1 MIFGVNSLHNLPL
14 VEGDDIYTTSNMGR
28 LYGDL
33 ENQHLSSS
41 HYRRKL
47 EKSTNQYD
55 VTVDNNDCVIAT
67 SMPLVFTAHSQF
79 KPSQGLNENVQMN
92 EHEQPMHEKSWEY
105 GTPLW
110 YEKINRKLSG
120 FSSEAFT
127 FMQTGLSI
135 ISDFDSLRIPNEMKH
150 ENFTKLFAKF
160 RQQSSI
166 HQQSFSI
173 RDEARQILEEYISQ
187 SNFSIIP
194 PPIMLEEQARMGYY
208 QSIFFNTSRIESQGT
223 GKVVLPRRKPY
234 STWLATGFALN
245 MKSGLSIAQPI
256 RLPTNQGLF
265 VLANCPKQ
273 VQNGEHVL
281 LTYAVNSYLDKD
293 LTNVVLRIRA
303 SNDFDLLEPTKS
315 EEIVSS
321 NDKDYTVRIPLLKSF
336 GVETRNIIV
345 VPKRAGIMQIV
356 IEVESEFGGDYEI
369 LTVFVRESGIKRKQL
384 TAHFWDLT
392 NEKKSY
398 GPFIEKINQ
407 SSTLRSVRLSVSG
420 KFYFIL
426 KKKIYS
432 WNFFFRHWS

>member
-1 MIFGVNSLHNLPL
+1 
-14 VEGDDIYTTSNMGR
+14 
-28 LYGDL
+28 
-33 ENQHLSSS
+33 
-41 HYRRKL
+41 
-47 EKSTNQYD
+47 
-55 VTVDNNDCVIAT
+55 
-67 SMPLVFTAHSQF
+67 
-79 KPSQGLNENVQMN
+79 
-92 EHEQPMHEKSWEY
+92 
-105 GTPLW
+105 
-110 YEKINRKLSG
+110 
-120 FSSEAFT
+120 
-127 FMQTGLSI
+127 
-135 ISDFDSLRIPNEMKH
+135 
-150 ENFTKLFAKF
+150 
-160 RQQSSI
+160 
-166 HQQSFSI
+166 
-173 RDEARQILEEYISQ
+173 
-187 SNFSIIP
+187 
-194 PPIMLEEQARMGYY
+194 
-208 QSIFFNTSRIESQGT
+208 
-223 GKVVLPRRKPY
+223 
-234 STWLATGFALN
+234 

-321 NDKDYTVRIPLLKSF
+321 NDKDYTIRIPSLKSF

-384 TAHFWDLT
+384 TARFWDLT

-432 WNFFFRHWS
+432 